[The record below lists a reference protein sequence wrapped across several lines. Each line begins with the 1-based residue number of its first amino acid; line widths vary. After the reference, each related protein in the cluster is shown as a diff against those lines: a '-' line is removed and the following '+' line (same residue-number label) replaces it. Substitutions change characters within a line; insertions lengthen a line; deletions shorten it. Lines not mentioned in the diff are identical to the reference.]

1 VELCRDGRELEPAL
15 RSNVGQITL
24 RLALVDVLAVEVE
37 AETKIVSAAGPAQV
51 SCVVVGGV
59 TVAMRLK
66 IISGPELRK
75 TIDQNERPA
84 LLRLPVGLK
93 AGNFHE
99 RPAQVLI
106 SPRRHI
112 VEVLP
117 KVTVVAV
124 DDEIR
129 AGHVCRRNRP
139 LEKVA
144 LYETGAGIRAADGQT
159 TEGTK
164 AAAGVRVMI
173 HETEAHEST
182 QLRRGILSELG
193 VVLPAP
199 LVVGRRGH

>member
-1 VELCRDGRELEPAL
+1 M
-15 RSNVGQITL
+15 
-24 RLALVDVLAVEVE
+24 LAVEVE
-37 AETKIVSAAGPAQV
+37 AETKIVSAVGPAQV
-51 SCVVVGGV
+51 GCVVVGGV

-66 IISGPELRK
+66 IISGPELGK
-75 TIDQNERPA
+75 AVDQYERPA
-84 LLRLPVGLK
+84 LFRLPVGLK

-112 VEVLP
+112 VELLQ
-117 KVTVVAV
+117 KVNVSAG

-199 LVVGRRGH
+199 LVVGRRGQIVPG

>member
-51 SCVVVGGV
+51 GCVVVGGG

-75 TIDQNERPA
+75 NIGQNERAA
-84 LLRLPVGLK
+84 LFRLPVGLK
-93 AGNFHE
+93 AGNFHY
-99 RPAQVLI
+99 RSAQVLI
-106 SPRRHI
+106 SSRRHI
-112 VEVLP
+112 VEVRP

-164 AAAGVRVMI
+164 DAAGVRVMI

-182 QLRRGILSELG
+182 QL
-193 VVLPAP
+193 
-199 LVVGRRGH
+199 